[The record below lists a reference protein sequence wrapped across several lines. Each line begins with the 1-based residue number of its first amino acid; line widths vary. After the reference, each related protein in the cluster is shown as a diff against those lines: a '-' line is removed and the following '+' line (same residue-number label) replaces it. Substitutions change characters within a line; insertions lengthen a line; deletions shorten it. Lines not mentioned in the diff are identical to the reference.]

1 MTTPDLPPNLPP
13 LPPVPPG
20 FDRWEYRG
28 TRWAASGVKYAYF
41 RHETMD
47 VNDGWLSRPFDRT
60 ESSPG
65 HYIEAVR
72 EPSAQ
77 LFATLDPENGE
88 DQHSRVEMHLQWL
101 ESVRPGWAQEI
112 RECMATGLEKRV
124 CGGMSDRPT
133 PETDAATLNKW
144 QDSCPLQVVPKS
156 LAVALERQRDEW
168 MDRTTEALA
177 EVGNLTQ
184 QRDAYAETLRLLR
197 VECYDF
203 IDQRHPELAPASP
216 RVTRDREIL

>member
-1 MTTPDLPPNLPP
+1 MTMPDLPPNLPP

-47 VNDGWLSRPFDRT
+47 VNDGWLARPFDRT
-60 ESSPG
+60 EASPG

-77 LFATLDPENGE
+77 LFATLDPDNGE
-88 DQHSRVEMHLQWL
+88 DQHSRVESHLQWL

-112 RECMATGLEKRV
+112 RECMATGVEKRV

-133 PETDAATLNKW
+133 PETDAASFSTVYQGELVRASFAR
-144 QDSCPLQVVPKS
+144 D
-156 LAVALERQRDEW
+156 LERQRDEW
-168 MDRTTEALA
+168 MDRTTDAFA

-184 QRDAYAETLRLLR
+184 QRDDYAETLRLLR

-203 IDQRHPELAPASP
+203 IDERHPELS
-216 RVTRDREIL
+216 